1 MQRKGKN
8 TPQNEDKSDTMKI
21 CTVQIQLRLDNNLC
35 PADLKIPLK
44 LHLCSADFGSIVKE
58 MDASA
63 VELSPSYLRKTFL
76 NYWLLIY
83 VAYFFHHLLN
93 TCNYVDLKDKKKTIH
108 SLFL

>member
-35 PADLKIPLK
+35 PAY
-44 LHLCSADFGSIVKE
+44 FGSIVKE

-63 VELSPSYLRKTFL
+63 V
-76 NYWLLIY
+76 
-83 VAYFFHHLLN
+83 
-93 TCNYVDLKDKKKTIH
+93 
-108 SLFL
+108 